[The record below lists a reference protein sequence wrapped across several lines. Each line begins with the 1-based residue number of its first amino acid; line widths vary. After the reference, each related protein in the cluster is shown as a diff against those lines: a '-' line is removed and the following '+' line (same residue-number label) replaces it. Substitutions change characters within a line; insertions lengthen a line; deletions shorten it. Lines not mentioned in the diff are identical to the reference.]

1 MRTVEDVRAWLAKL
15 DRDGLQ
21 LDAERSPLAEV
32 LRKKLAEASKSA
44 GNAGSGAMAP
54 GGEE

>member
-1 MRTVEDVRAWLAKL
+1 MPSSSSMRTVEDVRAWLAKL

-32 LRKKLAEASKSA
+32 LRKKLE
-44 GNAGSGAMAP
+44 
-54 GGEE
+54 GGDR